1 MMQIRMPESHEE
13 RFRLAMPIA
22 DAVAFAL
29 DRSDLTYT
37 KPPDALRH
45 VIGLLALDALEFSEQ
60 WRSATILRRSL
71 ARRWPDA
78 GF

>member
-1 MMQIRMPESHEE
+1 
-13 RFRLAMPIA
+13 MPIA
-22 DAVAFAL
+22 DAIAFAL

-37 KPPDALRH
+37 EPPDALRQ
-45 VIGLLALDALEFSEQ
+45 VIGVLALDALEFSEE
-60 WRSATILRRSL
+60 WRAAAVLRCRL